1 MPKFSIGLLLYGQ
14 QVQLHQRCVES
25 VSQLLLSDRLD
36 LVCDVRIGL
45 NNTHPAAVRF
55 AVELSRKTGKRVLAY
70 TPQWPSGSPAYKYP
84 VLRKML
90 FDTADPVADWVL
102 WFDDDSFVRP
112 TPGWLERAA
121 ERTEERDVLGYLRRK
136 QLNGDQE
143 LWLPRQPWYRPEVG
157 LPPLDA
163 EGRRTV
169 SFAQGGLLAWRTAL
183 SHRYGWPWPELRHCG
198 GDSWLGELCRQQGLR
213 IGPLPEGGV
222 PNAAFDGTPD
232 RSRRRGY
239 TEPELGAVLE
249 PPTYHQ
255 HWFWCLKVIYHH
267 GKAER
272 TMLPPDQYGSN
283 SQASRD

>member
-121 ERTEERDVLGYLRRK
+121 ERTEEHDVLGYLRASEIARDRVEDARNVLK
-136 QLNGDQE
+136 EGDK
-143 LWLPRQPWYRPEVG
+143 V
-157 LPPLDA
+157 
-163 EGRRTV
+163 
-169 SFAQGGLLAWRTAL
+169 TAL
-183 SHRYGWPWPELRHCG
+183 IINVDRKTRGINLSVRAKDQVEQAEAMNKLAS
-198 GDSWLGELCRQQGLR
+198 DSGS
-213 IGPLPEGGV
+213 
-222 PNAAFDGTPD
+222 AASGT
-232 RSRRRGY
+232 
-239 TEPELGAVLE
+239 TNLGAL
-249 PPTYHQ
+249 
-255 HWFWCLKVIYHH
+255 LKA
-267 GKAER
+267 KLNE
-272 TMLPPDQYGSN
+272 QK
-283 SQASRD
+283 